1 MLFCSNLFKPPV
13 PFSNNHY
20 TSFIMCPKITT
31 PSKKCKIPSASVTA
45 LKAKTSTLQSSIKT
59 FFKKDLT
66 STDSNWKENTS
77 GKYSNSSQHSFS
89 HSNSYPRPVSCTHQ
103 GSYEIISQHFNF
115 SNWKSDIP
123 FSETSLIFSSPSK
136 RNNCFKGITLLHSK
150 QSDNSN
156 GDNVSHCKFGLLIT
170 KCIDVNTCKL
180 SGTFVPLFNCSRYDV
195 ARYKAKTP
203 YLSDTQQ
210 KDLIKTFLFQMKTLY
225 FLKEKEAFD
234 VNGFRFELPWLCYY
248 PTEDVAYCLSSILF
262 GDMFPRKASRVKN
275 LYTQPFRHWQVL
287 EMAY

>member
-1 MLFCSNLFKPPV
+1 
-13 PFSNNHY
+13 
-20 TSFIMCPKITT
+20 MCPKITT

-45 LKAKTSTLQSSIKT
+45 PKAKTSTLQSSIKT

-77 GKYSNSSQHSFS
+77 GKYGNSSQHSYS
-89 HSNSYPRPVSCTHQ
+89 HSNSYLGPVSCTPQ

-115 SNWKSDIP
+115 SNWKSDIS

-136 RNNCFKGITLLHSK
+136 SVLTSKISYSSKSFKGITLLHSK

-156 GDNVSHCKFGLLIT
+156 WDNVSYFKFGLLFT

-195 ARYKAKTP
+195 ERYKAKTP
-203 YLSDTQQ
+203 YLSDTEQ
-210 KDLIKTFLFQMKTLY
+210 KDLIKTLFFQMKTLY
-225 FLKEKEAFD
+225 SLKEKEAFD
-234 VNGFRFELPWLCYY
+234 LNGFRFELPWLCYY

-287 EMAY
+287 EMAYYTC